1 MKEYIVLTIDTDT
14 NSIIFNYKTISE
26 QEKSFVNKNSLYK
39 DSLYYTP
46 KFYKKND
53 NKIIEFINDKYP
65 NLNVIKV
72 QRIVTFKNIINLID
86 KLNIINLKLNFLST
100 IDLEDY
106 ELFLNCKTLKIID
119 CYFMVSNIIEKFEQK
134 GIKVNTYS
142 EHKVSKKFM
151 ESQNVTL
158 EDALYYKKVI
168 SIKDEYDGLIDDLRE
183 FLKLNYKLKAIH
195 LYVYSKDLISSIVNL
210 VKIDESRN
218 VVIFLHQGSD
228 KGDFIVYNFDWL
240 KELSDKCKE
249 DYTCEFRI
257 LYSSSFLKN
266 NLFKQLTFNNLKLI
280 SILCVY
286 VSIVCLVI
294 VKCYD
299 YIEKISIDELNNELI
314 NESYAHEETTDEEET
329 DNESEVIQE
338 EPASQDEIN
347 AEEMNKEEIKSKYT
361 FEKSFSKLKKINNET
376 VGYLVVNNTEISYPV
391 VQHSDNSYYLKRDF
405 YKKKNSM
412 GWIYLDYR
420 NDVNNLND
428 NSIIYGHSM
437 LNGTMFGTLKKV
449 LSSTWRKTDENM
461 IITLDTEK
469 GTYKFRIFSA
479 YKVDYTTDYLKTNFD
494 SESDKKE
501 FIKLIR
507 GRSSF
512 KTSDTVGV
520 DDKILTLST
529 CTGSN
534 NKRLVVHAVLIKE
547 K

>member
-1 MKEYIVLTIDTDT
+1 MKEYIVLTIDTST
-14 NSIIFNYKTISE
+14 NSIIFNYKTIDE
-26 QEKSFVNKNSLYK
+26 QEESFINKNSLFK
-39 DSLYYTP
+39 DSLFCTP
-46 KFYKKND
+46 KYYKKNED
-53 NKIIEFINDKYP
+53 KIVNFINEKYP
-65 NLNVIKV
+65 SLNVLKI
-72 QRIVTFKNIINLID
+72 QRIITFKNIVNLID

-106 ELFLNCKTLKIID
+106 ELFLNCKTIKIID
-119 CYFMVSNIIEKFEQK
+119 CYFMASNIIEKFKEK

-142 EHKVSKKFM
+142 EHKISKKFM

-168 SIKDEYDGLIDDLRE
+168 SIKEEYNDLIEDLKE

-210 VKIDESRN
+210 VKNDESRN

-228 KGDFIVYNFDWL
+228 KGDFIVNNFEWL

-286 VSIVCLVI
+286 VCVVCLVI

-314 NESYAHEETTDEEET
+314 NESYASEEE
-329 DNESEVIQE
+329 NIE
-338 EPASQDEIN
+338 EENTQVDEIEEQDNQLEVN
-347 AEEMNKEEIKSKYT
+347 AEELDKEVIKSKYT
-361 FEKSFSKLKKINNET
+361 FDKSFSKLKKINNET
-376 VGYLVVNNTEISYPV
+376 VGYLVVNDTEISYPV

-420 NDVNNLND
+420 NNIKDLND

-449 LSSTWRKTDENM
+449 LSSTWRKTEENM
-461 IITLDTEK
+461 IITLDTVD
-469 GTYKFRIFSA
+469 GTYKFKIFSA

-494 SESDKKE
+494 SSSDKKD

-534 NKRLVVHAVLIKE
+534 NKRLVVHAVLLKE
-547 K
+547 E